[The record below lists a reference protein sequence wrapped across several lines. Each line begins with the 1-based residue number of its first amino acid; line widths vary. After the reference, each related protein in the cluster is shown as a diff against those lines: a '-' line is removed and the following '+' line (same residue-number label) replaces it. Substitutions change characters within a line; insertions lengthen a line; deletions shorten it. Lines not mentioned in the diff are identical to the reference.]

1 MKKLSI
7 KLKVT
12 LWYTVFVAALTAVF
26 IIVLIISSNKMTE
39 SILRM
44 RLTNAVEWAFS
55 SVSYDD
61 KGQIKISPEFKN
73 SKGVDVVIY
82 DTNNNVCFSKK
93 NSLLIDST
101 YAEFNDRRL
110 QIIEDNGT
118 KYYVYDYFLKFKR
131 HEDLWARGIIPANSE
146 NIASKS
152 MIKLTLIIFPFI
164 ALFTALGGY
173 LITKRAFAPVSK
185 ITSAANEISG
195 GMDLSKR
202 LSIYGDGD
210 GDAHAH
216 DEIYELAETFDRM
229 FERLQKS
236 FDNERQFTCDA
247 SHELRTPTSVIISQ
261 CEYLLSQEDNEEKSD
276 SLNVILRQSKKM
288 SKLINELLMLART
301 DNNKQTINLE
311 NLNLSETMQLVIDE
325 MKIMSS
331 NKNIEFLADIENDVF
346 INADQTLI
354 MRMLINLMSN
364 AVQYGKK
371 YGKVSISLHRIN
383 GGVECKIAD
392 NGIGIA
398 PEYLTK
404 IWDRFFQVDPSRS
417 NTNGSSGLGLA
428 MVKWIVEKH
437 NGTIVVESEIDEGTV
452 FTFFLPETQNKTGL

>member
-12 LWYTVFVAALTAVF
+12 LWYTVFVAALTGIF
-26 IIVLIISSNKMTE
+26 IAVLIISSNKMTE

-61 KGQIKISPEFKN
+61 KGLIKISPEFKN

-93 NSLLIDST
+93 NAILIDST
-101 YAEFNDRRL
+101 YAEFKDRRL

-118 KYYVYDYFLKFKR
+118 KYYVYDYFLNFKR
-131 HEDLWARGIIPANSE
+131 HDDLWARGIIPANSE

-152 MIKLTLIIFPFI
+152 MVKLTLIIFPFI
-164 ALFTALGGY
+164 AFFTALGGY

-202 LSIYGDGD
+202 ISIYGDT
-210 GDAHAH
+210 HAH
-216 DEIYELAETFDRM
+216 DEISVLAETFDKM

-247 SHELRTPTSVIISQ
+247 SHELRTPTAVIISQ
-261 CEYLLSQEDNEEKSD
+261 CEYLLLQEDNEEKVD
-276 SLNVILRQSKKM
+276 SLKVILRQSKKM
-288 SKLINELLMLART
+288 SNLISELLMLART
-301 DNNKQTINLE
+301 DNNKQAINLE
-311 NLNLSETMQLVIDE
+311 NLNLSETMQMVIEE
-325 MKIMSS
+325 MEVMDNK
-331 NKNIEFLADIENDVF
+331 KNIEFIDDIDSDIY

-364 AVQYGKK
+364 AVQYGKQG
-371 YGKVSISLHRIN
+371 GKVKISLHRIN
-383 GGVECKIAD
+383 GSVQGKISD

-404 IWDRFFQVDPSRS
+404 IWDRFFQVDSSRS
-417 NTNGSSGLGLA
+417 NNNGSSGLGLA
-428 MVKWIVEKH
+428 MVKWIIEKH
-437 NGTIVVESEIDEGTV
+437 NGTIVVESAIDEGTA
-452 FTFFLPETQNKTGL
+452 FTFFLPEA

>member
-12 LWYTVFVAALTAVF
+12 LWYTVFVAALTGIFFA
-26 IIVLIISSNKMTE
+26 VLIISSNKMTE

-44 RLTNAVEWAFS
+44 RLTNAVEWAS
-55 SVSYDD
+55 KSVGYDE
-61 KGQIKISPEFKN
+61 KGIKISPDFGK

-82 DTNNNVCFSKK
+82 DTDNNVCFSKK
-93 NSLLIDST
+93 NSIFIDET
-101 YAEFNDRRL
+101 YVEFKDRHI

-118 KYYVYDYFLKFKR
+118 KYYVYDYFLTFKR
-131 HEDLWARGIIPANSE
+131 HDNLWARGILPVNSE
-146 NIASKS
+146 NIASAS

-173 LITKRAFAPVSK
+173 FITKRAFAPVSK

-202 LSIYGDGD
+202 ISIYGDNL
-210 GDAHAH
+210 AN
-216 DEIYELAETFDRM
+216 DEISVLAETFDKM

-236 FDNERQFTCDA
+236 FENERQFTCDA
-247 SHELRTPTSVIISQ
+247 SHELRTPTAVIISQ
-261 CEYLLSQEDNEEKSD
+261 CEYLLSQEDNEEKTA
-276 SLNVILRQSKKM
+276 SLKVILRQSKKM
-288 SKLINELLMLART
+288 SKLISELLMLART
-301 DNNKQTINLE
+301 DNNKQAINLE
-311 NLNLSETMQLVIDE
+311 KLNLSERMQIVIEE
-325 MKIMSS
+325 MAVVA
-331 NKNIEFLADIENDVF
+331 NDKNINFIDDIHSDLY

-364 AVQYGKK
+364 AVQYGNQDGLVK
-371 YGKVSISLHRIN
+371 ISLHRVN
-383 GGVECKIAD
+383 GNVQGQIAD
-392 NGIGIA
+392 NGIGIS
-398 PEYLTK
+398 PEYLAK

-428 MVKWIVEKH
+428 MVKWIIEKH
-437 NGTIVVESEIDEGTV
+437 NGTIVVESTIDKGTV
-452 FTFFLPETQNKTGL
+452 FTFFLPEAK

>member
-12 LWYTVFVAALTAVF
+12 LWYTVFVAVLTAIF
-26 IIVLIISSNKMTE
+26 IVVLIISSNKMTE

-55 SVSYDD
+55 SVSYDNN
-61 KGQIKISPEFKN
+61 GQIKISPEFKN

-82 DTNNNVCFSKK
+82 DTNNNVYFSKK

-101 YAEFNDRRL
+101 YTEFKDRRL
-110 QIIEDNGT
+110 QVIENNDT
-118 KYYVYDYFLKFKR
+118 KYYVYDYFLNFKH
-131 HEDLWARGIIPANSE
+131 HENLWARGIIPVNSE
-146 NIASKS
+146 NIANKS

-185 ITSAANEISG
+185 ITSAANKISG

-202 LSIYGDGD
+202 ISIYD
-210 GDAHAH
+210 DAPAH

-236 FDNERQFTCDA
+236 FENERQFTCDA
-247 SHELRTPTSVIISQ
+247 SHELRTPTAVIISQ
-261 CEYLLSQEDNEEKSD
+261 CEYLLSQEDNGEKAD
-276 SLNVILRQSKKM
+276 SLKVILRQSKKM

-311 NLNLSETMQLVIDE
+311 TLNLSETMQMVIEE
-325 MKIMSS
+325 MEIMAGK
-331 NKNIEFLADIENDVF
+331 KNIEFLDDIDSDIY

-354 MRMLINLMSN
+354 MRMLINLISN
-364 AVQYGKK
+364 AVQYGKQDGNVK
-371 YGKVSISLHRIN
+371 ISLHRID
-383 GGVECKIAD
+383 GGVQGKIAD
-392 NGIGIA
+392 NGIGIS
-398 PEYLTK
+398 PEYLSK
-404 IWDRFFQVDPSRS
+404 IWDRFFQVDPSRN

-428 MVKWIVEKH
+428 MVKWIIEKH
-437 NGTIVVESEIDEGTV
+437 NGTIAVESAVDKGTT
-452 FTFFLPETQNKTGL
+452 FTFFLPEVQNKTSL

>member
-12 LWYTVFVAALTAVF
+12 LWYTVFVATLTAIF

-44 RLTNAVEWAFS
+44 RLINAVEWAFS
-55 SVSYDD
+55 SVRYDND
-61 KGQIKISPEFKN
+61 GQIKISPEFKN

-82 DTNNNVCFSKK
+82 DTNNNVFFSKK
-93 NSLLIDST
+93 NSILIDAT
-101 YAEFNDRRL
+101 YTEFKDRHF
-110 QIIEDNGT
+110 QVIEVNGT
-118 KYYVYDYFLKFKR
+118 KYYIYDFFLNFKR
-131 HEDLWARGIIPANSE
+131 HENLWARGIIPANSE
-146 NIASKS
+146 NIASTS
-152 MIKLTLIIFPFI
+152 MIKITLIIFPFI

-195 GMDLSKR
+195 GIDLSKR
-202 LSIYGDGD
+202 ISIY

-216 DEIYELAETFDRM
+216 DEIYELAETFDKM

-247 SHELRTPTSVIISQ
+247 SHELRTPTSVIMSQ
-261 CEYLLSQEDNEEKSD
+261 CEYLLSQENDEEKKD
-276 SLNVILRQSKKM
+276 SLKVILRQSKKM
-288 SKLINELLMLART
+288 SKLINELLMLAKT
-301 DNNKQTINLE
+301 DNNKQIISLE
-311 NLNLSETMQLVIDE
+311 TLNLSETMQMVIEE
-325 MKIMSS
+325 MEIMSS
-331 NKNIEFLADIENDVF
+331 EKNIEFLNDIDSNIY

-364 AVQYGKK
+364 AIQYGKQD
-371 YGKVSISLHRIN
+371 GKVKISLHCIN
-383 GGVECKIAD
+383 GSVQGKIAD

-398 PEYLTK
+398 PEYLAK
-404 IWDRFFQVDPSRS
+404 IWDRFFQIDPSRS

-428 MVKWIVEKH
+428 MVKWIIEKH
-437 NGTIVVESEIDEGTV
+437 NGIILVESEICEGTV
-452 FTFFLPETQNKTGL
+452 FTFILPEARN

>member
-12 LWYTVFVAALTAVF
+12 LWYTVFVAALTSIF
-26 IIVLIISSNKMTE
+26 IMVLIISSNKMTE

-44 RLTNAVEWAFS
+44 RLMNAVEWAFS
-55 SVSYDD
+55 SVSYDNN
-61 KGQIKISPEFKN
+61 GQIKISPEFKN

-82 DTNNNVCFSKK
+82 DTNNNVRFSKK
-93 NSLLIDST
+93 NSILIDGT
-101 YAEFNDRRL
+101 YTEFKDRHL
-110 QIIEDNGT
+110 QVIESNET

-131 HEDLWARGIIPANSE
+131 HEDLWARGIIPVNSE
-146 NIASKS
+146 NIANKS

-202 LSIYGDGD
+202 ISIYD
-210 GDAHAH
+210 DAPAH
-216 DEIYELAETFDRM
+216 DEIYELAETFDKM

-261 CEYLLSQEDNEEKSD
+261 CEYLLSQEENEEKAD
-276 SLNVILRQSKKM
+276 SLKVILRQSKKM

-311 NLNLSETMQLVIDE
+311 TLNLSETMQMVIEE
-325 MKIMSS
+325 MEIMA
-331 NKNIEFLADIENDVF
+331 NKKNIEFLDDIDSDIY

-364 AVQYGKK
+364 AVQYGKQNGNVK
-371 YGKVSISLHRIN
+371 ISLHQID
-383 GGVECKIAD
+383 GGVQGKIAD

-428 MVKWIVEKH
+428 MVKWIIEKH
-437 NGTIVVESEIDEGTV
+437 NGTIAVESEVDKGTV
-452 FTFFLPETQNKTGL
+452 FTFFLPDVQSKAIK

>member
-12 LWYTVFVAALTAVF
+12 LWYTVFVATLTAIF

-44 RLTNAVEWAFS
+44 RLINAVEWAFS

-82 DTNNNVCFSKK
+82 DTNSNVCFSKK
-93 NSLLIDST
+93 NSMLIDAT
-101 YAEFNDRRL
+101 YAEFKDRRM
-110 QIIEDNGT
+110 QVIEENGT
-118 KYYVYDYFLKFKR
+118 KYYVYDFFLNFKR
-131 HEDLWARGIIPANSE
+131 HENLWARGIIPANSE
-146 NIASKS
+146 NIASRS

-195 GMDLSKR
+195 GIDLSKR
-202 LSIYGDGD
+202 ISIY

-216 DEIYELAETFDRM
+216 DEIYELAETFDKM

-261 CEYLLSQEDNEEKSD
+261 CEYLLSQENNQEKKD
-276 SLNVILRQSKKM
+276 SLKVILRQSKKM
-288 SKLINELLMLART
+288 SKLINELLMLAKT
-301 DNNKQTINLE
+301 DNNKQIISLE
-311 NLNLSETMQLVIDE
+311 TLNLSETMQMVIEE
-325 MKIMSS
+325 MEIISS
-331 NKNIEFLADIENDVF
+331 EKNIEFLNDIDSNIY

-364 AVQYGKK
+364 AIQYGKQD
-371 YGKVSISLHRIN
+371 GKVKISLHCIN
-383 GGVECKIAD
+383 GSVQGKIAD

-398 PEYLTK
+398 PEYLAK
-404 IWDRFFQVDPSRS
+404 IWDRFFQIDPSRS

-428 MVKWIVEKH
+428 MVKWIIEKH
-437 NGTIVVESEIDEGTV
+437 NGIIVVESEIDEGTV
-452 FTFFLPETQNKTGL
+452 FTFILPEARN